1 MLKAYVLF
9 GVLFNT
15 RLSETTQNIEIRI
28 IDVLGHEV
36 LRFIPSESET
46 TYVVPVFDY
55 TVGVYF
61 QCFEKD
67 VLLKSEE
74 FVVVR

>member
-1 MLKAYVLF
+1 M
-9 GVLFNT
+9 FNT

-55 TVGVYF
+55 NG
-61 QCFEKD
+61 
-67 VLLKSEE
+67 S
-74 FVVVR
+74 